1 MLLPLFLMSCLN
13 KDNNIVSLLK
23 EWEQKEILF
32 PKEMYF
38 TTMLRDTTYYN
49 LQSEYKILA
58 YVDSIGCTSCKLQLS
73 AWSMLINEIDSLY
86 AGRVKFIFAF
96 SPNRIKDIYHAIL
109 TANFTYPVYVDK
121 QDSIA
126 KLNRFPLESNLHTFL
141 LDKDNKVLA
150 IGNPIHNP
158 KVKEL
163 YLKIIQG
170 ETVEQKDESKI
181 IRTKVDIGKTSVSL
195 GNFDWEKEQKTA
207 FVLKNTGNKPLVVEY
222 VNTSCG
228 CTSVDYSK
236 EPVQPGEE
244 MVLNVIYKAE
254 HPEYFDKTITVYCN
268 VETSPIVLRITGNAE

>member
-23 EWEQKEILF
+23 EWDQKEILF

-141 LDKDNKVLA
+141 LDKNNRVIAVGNPVYNPKIKKLYFNIISGKKPFLPCNAEQRTNASLDKRFLDMGSFNWKQEQISDIILSNSGEELLA
-150 IGNPIHNP
+150 I
-158 KVKEL
+158 E
-163 YLKIIQG
+163 
-170 ETVEQKDESKI
+170 D
-181 IRTKVDIGKTSVSL
+181 VS
-195 GNFDWEKEQKTA
+195 A
-207 FVLKNTGNKPLVVEY
+207 
-222 VNTSCG
+222 SCG
-228 CTSVDYSK
+228 CITVEYLK
-236 EPVQPGEE
+236 EPIRPGQK
-244 MVLNVIYKAE
+244 LNLRIKYKAE
-254 HPEYFDKTITVYCN
+254 HPEHFDKTVIIYCN
-268 VETSPIVLRITGNAE
+268 AEGSPFRLKISGNAK

>member
-121 QDSIA
+121 QDSIDFIERQPVFHLA
-126 KLNRFPLESNLHTFL
+126 RVPPEHRLAVFQKESDSSPVRPSVVFFGKRKGSFVVRQCHHRRDTVFFQL
-141 LDKDNKVLA
+141 
-150 IGNPIHNP
+150 
-158 KVKEL
+158 VKH
-163 YLKIIQG
+163 
-170 ETVEQKDESKI
+170 
-181 IRTKVDIGKTSVSL
+181 
-195 GNFDWEKEQKTA
+195 A
-207 FVLKNTGNKPLVVEY
+207 VVERKSFL
-222 VNTSCG
+222 VRL
-228 CTSVDYSK
+228 SVVS
-236 EPVQPGEE
+236 VR
-244 MVLNVIYKAE
+244 
-254 HPEYFDKTITVYCN
+254 VYPAPRN
-268 VETSPIVLRITGNAE
+268 R

>member
-141 LDKDNKVLA
+141 LDKNNRVIAVGNPVYNPKIKKLYFNIISGKKPFLPCNSGEELLA
-150 IGNPIHNP
+150 IED
-158 KVKEL
+158 V
-163 YLKIIQG
+163 
-170 ETVEQKDESKI
+170 
-181 IRTKVDIGKTSVSL
+181 SV
-195 GNFDWEKEQKTA
+195 
-207 FVLKNTGNKPLVVEY
+207 
-222 VNTSCG
+222 SCG
-228 CTSVDYSK
+228 CITVEYLK
-236 EPVQPGEE
+236 EPIRPGQK
-244 MVLNVIYKAE
+244 LNLRIKYKAE
-254 HPEYFDKTITVYCN
+254 HPEHFDKTVIIYCN
-268 VETSPIVLRITGNAE
+268 AEGSPFRLKISGNAK

>member
-86 AGRVKFIFAF
+86 
-96 SPNRIKDIYHAIL
+96 
-109 TANFTYPVYVDK
+109 DK

-141 LDKDNKVLA
+141 LDKNNRVIAVGNPVYNPKIKKLYFNIISGKKPFLPCNAEQRTNASLDKRFLDMGSFNWKQEQISDIILSNSGEELLA
-150 IGNPIHNP
+150 I
-158 KVKEL
+158 E
-163 YLKIIQG
+163 
-170 ETVEQKDESKI
+170 D
-181 IRTKVDIGKTSVSL
+181 VS
-195 GNFDWEKEQKTA
+195 A
-207 FVLKNTGNKPLVVEY
+207 
-222 VNTSCG
+222 SCG
-228 CTSVDYSK
+228 CITVEYLK
-236 EPVQPGEE
+236 EPIRPGQK
-244 MVLNVIYKAE
+244 LNLRIKYKAE
-254 HPEYFDKTITVYCN
+254 HPEHFDKTVIIYCN
-268 VETSPIVLRITGNAE
+268 AEGSPFRLKISGNAK